1 MVEAQLAGAAQHA
14 ARTGAPHALPPDVAL
29 GSASSLRD
37 RIGAV
42 REAVD
47 AVLAGFGGAADA
59 ERWAAVAAV
68 GELVRAADAAA
79 IRVAGALAATPPRTA
94 GTSLARSIG
103 YRSTA
108 EALRHEL
115 GVTARHAR
123 DLEAV
128 AAATRDGVALS
139 GATVPARLPVLGAAV
154 EGALVS
160 LAQARAIAVP
170 LEQGGDRV
178 AAEGRT
184 AAERAL
190 VDAATGIDREAGAA
204 GEDAA
209 PLPPEELGVQ
219 ARAWLA
225 ALDPDGLEPR
235 DDAQRAE
242 RSFRLGRRAD
252 GMAIGRLVCTPE
264 QGAALQA
271 VLDAHTAPRTPSFA
285 DAQDDAEEAD
295 DRTRPQAQC
304 DVLLGIVEA
313 HARSGEAPRI
323 GGAAPTLVVTVPA
336 EQLERA
342 AAGDPAA
349 WARIEGTGDVVPA
362 ALAARILCDGHV
374 QAAAIDPDGHVLEL
388 SRSSRLFTAAQ
399 RRAIALRDGGCRG
412 PGCSAPPGWCEAHHV
427 QSWQTGGATDV
438 DNGLLLC
445 SRCHHD
451 VHRGRLRVSR
461 QATERGPGRG
471 RGWRWRV
478 HRSLALPPRRH
489 LQRERVAA

>member
-1 MVEAQLAGAAQHA
+1 MPVTPAASGSSDDSPTA
-14 ARTGAPHALPPDVAL
+14 A
-29 GSASSLRD
+29 LRD

-42 REAVD
+42 RAAVEAM
-47 AVLAGFGGAADA
+47 LEGFGGAADA

-79 IRVAGALAATPPRTA
+79 IRVAGALESTPPRAA

-115 GVTARHAR
+115 GVTARDAR
-123 DLEAV
+123 DLLAV
-128 AAATRDGVALS
+128 SDATRERVALT
-139 GATVPARLPVLGAAV
+139 GAPLPARLPVLGAAID
-154 EGALVS
+154 GALVS
-160 LAQARAIAVP
+160 LAQARAIAEP

-178 AAEGRT
+178 ASEGRA
-184 AAERAL
+184 AAERHL
-190 VDAATGIDREAGAA
+190 VEAATGIDPEAG
-204 GEDAA
+204 DAA
-209 PLPPEELGVQ
+209 ADVLPVPPEELGVQ

-235 DDAQRAE
+235 HEKQRAE

-285 DAQDDAEEAD
+285 HDPDDPEEAD
-295 DRTRPQAQC
+295 DRTRVQVQA

-313 HARSGEAPRI
+313 HARSGDAPRI
-323 GGAAPTLVVTVPA
+323 GGAAPMLVVTVPA

-342 AAGDPAA
+342 AAGDPGA

-362 ALAARILCDGHV
+362 AVAARILCDGHV
-374 QAAAIDPDGHVLEL
+374 QVASLDPDGHVLEL
-388 SRSSRLFTAAQ
+388 GRAARLFSTAQ

-412 PGCSAPPGWCEAHHV
+412 PGCSAPPAWCEAHHV

-438 DNGLLLC
+438 ANGLLLC
-445 SRCHHD
+445 SRCHHE
-451 VHRGRLRVSR
+451 VHSGRLRVSR
-461 QATERGPGRG
+461 QGSG
-471 RGWRWRV
+471 WRV
-478 HRSLALPPRRH
+478 HGALAPPPRRH
-489 LQRERVAA
+489 LPREPLAA

>member
-1 MVEAQLAGAAQHA
+1 MVE
-14 ARTGAPHALPPDVAL
+14 T
-29 GSASSLRD
+29 
-37 RIGAV
+37 AV
-42 REAVD
+42 REA
-47 AVLAGFGGAADA
+47 AGAAMPQDAAARIRSVAEGIRAEVSEGLDAFSALPDA
-59 ERWAAVAAV
+59 ERWAVVAAI
-68 GELVRAADAAA
+68 GELTRAADAAA
-79 IRVAGALAATPPRTA
+79 VGVAGLLASTPPRTA
-94 GTSLARSIG
+94 GTSLPRSIG

-128 AAATRDGVALS
+128 AAATRPAVALS
-139 GATVPARLPVLGAAV
+139 GAEVPARFPVVGAALA
-154 EGALVS
+154 GALVS
-160 LAQARAIAVP
+160 LAQARTIVAV
-170 LEQGGDRV
+170 LEQGDDRIAPDARAV
-178 AAEGRT
+178 
-184 AAERAL
+184 AERHL
-190 VDAATGIDREAGAA
+190 VDAATGIGPDGSDLDDAPAQDAG
-204 GEDAA
+204 
-209 PLPPEELGVQ
+209 PTPPEELGVQ

-242 RSFRLGRRAD
+242 RLFRLGRRAD

-304 DVLLGIVEA
+304 DALLGIVEA
-313 HARSGEAPRI
+313 HARSGDAPRI

-388 SRSSRLFTAAQ
+388 GRASRLFTAAQ

-461 QATERGPGRG
+461 QATERGTGRG